1 LVSPIH
7 KPLSGETNMVTINKK
22 ELNDESVYPD
32 EKVLKKILGR
42 SYKAYCELLKLYDDN
57 EMEYTW
63 RYYRDGKAW
72 LCKVQKKKRTIVWM
86 SAWKGF
92 MKVTIYVPEKYID
105 ELYKLDISKEMIEK
119 IRKTKNVGRSKPCIF
134 EIRNKNILK
143 DLNKVIQF
151 KIIKK

>member
-1 LVSPIH
+1 M
-7 KPLSGETNMVTINKK
+7 ETINKK
-22 ELNDESVYPD
+22 ELTDESIYPD
-32 EKVLKKILGR
+32 EQVLKKVLGR
-42 SYKAYCELLKLYDDN
+42 SYNAYCELLKLYDES
-57 EMEYTW
+57 EMDYTW

-92 MKVTIYVPEKYID
+92 MKATIYIPEKYFD
-105 ELYKLDISKEMIEK
+105 ELYKLDISKDTIER

-134 EIRNKNILK
+134 EIRNMKVLR

-151 KIIKK
+151 KIINK